1 MKKFRIALLAGAV
14 LAASS
19 LVQAQQ
25 FTPGWYIGAGA
36 GVGSLNRSGSDLTGL
51 PNGQLDDTD
60 TTYTVRTGFR
70 FSPYWALELGYY
82 DLGTYAFSGSLLGSS
97 VGITGSAKAKSVGLS
112 FVGILPID
120 RLDLYGRI
128 GYARSELKLNVNA
141 TLPVTPANEKEKQ
154 SEATYAVGA
163 RYNFGPNWGVFA
175 EWVKNDKI
183 RVDSYLAGVDFRF

>member
-1 MKKFRIALLAGAV
+1 MKKLRIALLAGAV

-70 FSPYWALELGYY
+70 FSPYWAIELGYY
-82 DLGTYAFSGSLLGSS
+82 DLGTYAFSGRLLGSTTD
-97 VGITGSAKAKSVGLS
+97 ITGSFKAKSVGLS

-128 GYARSELKLNVNA
+128 GYARSELKANA
-141 TLPVTPANEKEKQ
+141 SASFTAPANAKDKE